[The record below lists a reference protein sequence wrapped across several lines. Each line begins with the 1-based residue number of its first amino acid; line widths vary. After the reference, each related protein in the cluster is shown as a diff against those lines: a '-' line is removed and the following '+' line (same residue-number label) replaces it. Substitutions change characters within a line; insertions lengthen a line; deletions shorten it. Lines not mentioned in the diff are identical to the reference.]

1 MNAEPEVLAELFRD
15 MLALIEAR
23 KPGMSAA
30 EVDRALGWLASVS
43 MICDQAT
50 QHCNQFHLS
59 DPEARQYMYGLLKGV
74 VESSRL
80 AVNETGVTH

>member
-1 MNAEPEVLAELFRD
+1 MNPESDVLADLFRD

-30 EVDRALGWLASVS
+30 DVDRALGWVASIS
-43 MICDQAT
+43 MICGQGT
-50 QHCNQFHLS
+50 QHCNQWRLS

-80 AVNETGVTH
+80 TINETGVTH